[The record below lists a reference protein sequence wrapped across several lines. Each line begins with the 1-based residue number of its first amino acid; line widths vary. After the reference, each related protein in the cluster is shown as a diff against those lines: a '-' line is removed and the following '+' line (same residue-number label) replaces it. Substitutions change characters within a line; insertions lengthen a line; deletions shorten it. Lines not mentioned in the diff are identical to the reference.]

1 MVRFKKSRPPRRTG
15 LPINHPAEPELSEA
29 SVHLREWGLGD
40 HVHHGLVHKRP
51 EGDRL
56 PFGLVHDGLGSA
68 RLKVDLDVSGHK
80 GLPLLPWHE
89 ISGIDIAKEDHVAL
103 GVLERVPCK
112 PRSCIRSKR
121 VLTAFLADTTSIF
134 FFWARKKTIHLVL
147 KII

>member
-1 MVRFKKSRPPRRTG
+1 M
-15 LPINHPAEPELSEA
+15 SEA

-68 RLKVDLDVSGHK
+68 RLNVDHDVSGHK

-103 GVLERVPCK
+103 GVLERVPRNSRFCV
-112 PRSCIRSKR
+112 RSKR
-121 VLTAFLADTTSIF
+121 LLTAFLADTTSIF
-134 FFWARKKTIHLVL
+134 FGFEKKKTLHLVL